1 MTLRSVSI
9 WKTLQQHRVQQPF
22 LLPSQQIDLRNRI
35 TDPQNEKYF
44 HQATDEYDSNEL
56 DESIMSKALS
66 LSGGDEEK
74 AKWKY
79 IELRAERL
87 SEDSN
92 VNVKEEEEEEEEEK
106 EEEKKESSPIKSF
119 LSIFSDDEDK
129 KKKEEEEEK
138 KKKEEEEKKKEEEE
152 KKGTSGWKIF
162 FIILFFPITIP
173 YYLIKNGFFIFWWS
187 GD

>member
-1 MTLRSVSI
+1 MNNEI
-9 WKTLQQHRVQQPF
+9 
-22 LLPSQQIDLRNRI
+22 
-35 TDPQNEKYF
+35 NEKYF
-44 HQATDEYDSNEL
+44 DQATKEYDSNVI
-56 DESIMSKALS
+56 DDSIMSKSLS

-87 SEDSN
+87 SEDSSI
-92 VNVKEEEEEEEEEK
+92 NVKEEEEK
-106 EEEKKESSPIKSF
+106 GSSPIKSF

-129 KKKEEEEEK
+129 KKKE
-138 KKKEEEEKKKEEEE
+138 EEEE

-187 GD
+187 GDD

>member
-1 MTLRSVSI
+1 MDI
-9 WKTLQQHRVQQPF
+9 
-22 LLPSQQIDLRNRI
+22 
-35 TDPQNEKYF
+35 NEKYF
-44 HQATDEYDSNEL
+44 NQATEEYDS
-56 DESIMSKALS
+56 DVIDDSIMSKSLS

-92 VNVKEEEEEEEEEK
+92 VNVKE
-106 EEEKKESSPIKSF
+106 
-119 LSIFSDDEDK
+119 
-129 KKKEEEEEK
+129 
-138 KKKEEEEKKKEEEE
+138 EEEEKKKEEEE

-187 GD
+187 GDD

>member
-1 MTLRSVSI
+1 MNEENGI
-9 WKTLQQHRVQQPF
+9 
-22 LLPSQQIDLRNRI
+22 
-35 TDPQNEKYF
+35 NEKYF

-56 DESIMSKALS
+56 DDSIMSKALS

-79 IELRAERL
+79 IELRAERI

-92 VNVKEEEEEEEEEK
+92 VNVKK
-106 EEEKKESSPIKSF
+106 
-119 LSIFSDDEDK
+119 
-129 KKKEEEEEK
+129 
-138 KKKEEEEKKKEEEE
+138 EEEKKKEEEE

-187 GD
+187 GDD

>member
-1 MTLRSVSI
+1 MNGI
-9 WKTLQQHRVQQPF
+9 I
-22 LLPSQQIDLRNRI
+22 PSLHPAVIFADV
-35 TDPQNEKYF
+35 F
-44 HQATDEYDSNEL
+44 
-56 DESIMSKALS
+56 MSKSLS

-79 IELRAERL
+79 IELRAERI

-92 VNVKEEEEEEEEEK
+92 VNV
-106 EEEKKESSPIKSF
+106 
-119 LSIFSDDEDK
+119 
-129 KKKEEEEEK
+129 
-138 KKKEEEEKKKEEEE
+138 KEEEEKKKEEEE

-187 GD
+187 GDD

>member
-1 MTLRSVSI
+1 MDI
-9 WKTLQQHRVQQPF
+9 
-22 LLPSQQIDLRNRI
+22 
-35 TDPQNEKYF
+35 NEKFYK
-44 HQATDEYDSNEL
+44 QATEEYNSDVI
-56 DESIMSKALS
+56 DDSIMSKSLS

-87 SEDSN
+87 SEDSSI
-92 VNVKEEEEEEEEEK
+92 NVKEEEEE
-106 EEEKKESSPIKSF
+106 ESSPIKSF

-152 KKGTSGWKIF
+152 KKKEEEEKKGTSGWKIF
-162 FIILFFPITIP
+162 FIIIFFPITIP
-173 YYLIKNGFFIFWWS
+173 YYLIKNGFFIFCWCS
-187 GD
+187 DD